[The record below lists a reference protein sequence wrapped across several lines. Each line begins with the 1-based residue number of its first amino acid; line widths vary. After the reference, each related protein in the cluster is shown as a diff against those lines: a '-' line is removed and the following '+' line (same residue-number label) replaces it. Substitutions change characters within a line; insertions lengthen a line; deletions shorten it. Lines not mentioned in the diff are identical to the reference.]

1 MCGSRST
8 IEYVPYE
15 QVYGR
20 SFEDMRRRVPDLRK
34 IQRVVGWR
42 PQVTLDH
49 LLEITIRD
57 MCDQM
62 RVPCPIGIE
71 SD

>member
-1 MCGSRST
+1 MCGSRSEV
-8 IEYVPYE
+8 EYVPYE

-34 IQRVVGWR
+34 IHRVVGWR
-42 PQVTLDH
+42 PAMTLDQ

-62 RVPCPIGIE
+62 KMPVPAGIE
-71 SD
+71 SA